1 MASIVMADDDA
12 SGLQFARLVLEGEGH
27 TVRTGPNGLE
37 GLLAVEASVP
47 DLVIS
52 DLQMPEMDGM
62 QLLARIR
69 QRWSDLPVIVVSVQE
84 DVEIIV
90 GAIRAGA
97 DNYLLKPFTPEG
109 LISAVNK
116 ALAGS
121 RPADAQTTS
130 AVKSIRG
137 RSRALV
143 EVRHLV
149 TLAAGCDV
157 NLLITGETGTG
168 KEVVSQAVHRASKL
182 ADRPFVAHN
191 CAATPAELFESTF
204 FGYRK
209 GAFSGATSDRPGLLE
224 EANGGVL
231 FLDELSSMRMDHQ
244 AKLLRVM
251 DNGEVRR
258 VGDDRSRQ
266 VSVRFFA
273 AVNRTPADLISDGD
287 LRQDLYYRLRGIEFV
302 LPPLRERREDLPELA
317 EHFLPEGPT
326 GITSAALDALHEHA
340 WPGNVRELKNVILSA
355 AVFAGTGRIDVEH
368 LRLDQQH
375 AGGDPAAAAAA
386 APRPARTLRE
396 IERDAILSALEACDG
411 NRSLAAQS
419 LGIDRSTLWRKL
431 AAMSPEEGG
440 PEPQS

>member
-27 TVRTGPNGLE
+27 TVRTAPNGLE

-62 QLLARIR
+62 ELLARIR
-69 QRWSDLPVIVVSVQE
+69 QRWPDLPVIVVSGLG

-109 LISAVNK
+109 MQSAVNK

-121 RPADAQTTS
+121 RPADAQATS

-182 ADRPFVAHN
+182 ADRAFVAHN

-209 GAFSGATSDRPGLLE
+209 GSFSGATSDRPGLLE

-258 VGDDRSRQ
+258 VGDDRSRR

-273 AVNRTPADLISDGD
+273 AVNRTPADLINDGA

-317 EHFLPEGPT
+317 EHFLPDGPSGFT
-326 GITSAALDALHEHA
+326 PAALAALNAHA
-340 WPGNVRELKNVILSA
+340 WPGNVRELKNVIQSA
-355 AVFAGTGRIDVEH
+355 AVFAGTGKVDAEH
-368 LRLDQQH
+368 LRLDPLGASSGPTTEPVD
-375 AGGDPAAAAAA
+375 AGPK
-386 APRPARTLRE
+386 TLRE

-440 PEPQS
+440 PDPES